1 MKSIDTSLVVDHLS
15 RLRKE
20 TIREYY
26 GHWAYRFLRH
36 SSTSSDIPAKS
47 LLIGDGQVFIAN
59 VYMKLL
65 NRPVDTNG
73 LNHYLN
79 ALNTNKLNKLDIIS
93 SIINSPEGKKNNVEV
108 SGLIWRKA
116 LYYIFRS

>member
-1 MKSIDTSLVVDHLS
+1 MKSTDTSLVADHMC

-26 GHWAYRFLRH
+26 GNWVFRFFRFN
-36 SSTSSDIPAKS
+36 STSSDIPAKS
-47 LLIGDGQVFIAN
+47 LLVGDGQVFIAN

-79 ALNTNKLNKLDIIS
+79 ALNTNKL
-93 SIINSPEGKKNNVEV
+93 KKQLKNIAV
-108 SGLIWRKA
+108 
-116 LYYIFRS
+116 